1 MRRRLSAIRPITSCY
16 GRTRIVTDRAI
27 ARPNSFMSC
36 RYRDE
41 SHGVVDCCL
50 VDAAGVVQPG
60 KITP

>member
-1 MRRRLSAIRPITSCY
+1 
-16 GRTRIVTDRAI
+16 
-27 ARPNSFMSC
+27 MSC

-41 SHGVVDCCL
+41 TRGVVDCCL